1 MFSKI
6 QGRPM
11 MSSTGWSFHC
21 VMIFDAIIYY
31 LCIFLQ
37 ELAKDIQKECLAAE
51 LMCAIKEWAPKRA
64 ETVKI
69 LKNLA
74 DDIDWRLQAVGSTQ
88 NFLQTWL
95 QSFASV
101 TKDKTPP
108 KELAALP
115 GSLMNLGLTAQAGIS
130 HDTVPGILARLDI
143 NRAQEIVSR
152 DFETSSRLNEQLF
165 QFYLSCQ
172 ESTLRYT
179 RFTPE
184 QIYAISLKCAR
195 ESVTTDQIKAII
207 LKYQNPTQANNVE
220 GFGYLLDTDL
230 LPTDL
235 NKMAR
240 VDIEDRSKSEQT
252 SRLKERSHQLENGR
266 IELMRYFSQQTT
278 QLVE

>member
-1 MFSKI
+1 M
-6 QGRPM
+6 
-11 MSSTGWSFHC
+11 C
-21 VMIFDAIIYY
+21 
-31 LCIFLQ
+31 LFLQ

-51 LMCAIKEWAPKRA
+51 LMRAIKEWAPKRA

-143 NRAQEIVSR
+143 NRAQEIVGR
-152 DFETSSRLNEQLF
+152 DFETSSHLNEQLL

-172 ESTLRYT
+172 ESTSRYT

-184 QIYAISLKCAR
+184 QIYAISLKCAGKP
-195 ESVTTDQIKAII
+195 VTTDQIISII

-240 VDIEDRSKSEQT
+240 ADIEDRSKSEQT
-252 SRLKERSHQLENGR
+252 SRLKERSRQLENGR
-266 IELMRYFSQQTT
+266 IELMRYFSQQTM
-278 QLVE
+278 

>member
-1 MFSKI
+1 M
-6 QGRPM
+6 
-11 MSSTGWSFHC
+11 C
-21 VMIFDAIIYY
+21 
-31 LCIFLQ
+31 LFLQ

-51 LMCAIKEWAPKRA
+51 LMRAIKEWAPKRA

-143 NRAQEIVSR
+143 NRAQEIVGR
-152 DFETSSRLNEQLF
+152 DFETSSHLNEQLL

-172 ESTLRYT
+172 ESTSRYT

-184 QIYAISLKCAR
+184 QIYAISLKCAG
-195 ESVTTDQIKAII
+195 ESVTTDQIISII
-207 LKYQNPTQANNVE
+207 LKYQNPTQASNVE

-240 VDIEDRSKSEQT
+240 ADIEDRSKSEQT
-252 SRLKERSHQLENGR
+252 SRLKERSRQLENGR

-278 QLVE
+278 